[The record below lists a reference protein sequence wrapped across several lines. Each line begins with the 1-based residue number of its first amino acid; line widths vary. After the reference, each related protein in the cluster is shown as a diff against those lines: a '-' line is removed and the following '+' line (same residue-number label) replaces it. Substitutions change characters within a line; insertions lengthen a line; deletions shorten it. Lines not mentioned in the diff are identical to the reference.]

1 MYTNDKENPALSLDE
16 LKEICP
22 VIFAEQP
29 SNDVSD
35 KYTHIP
41 TNRVVEDMMQLGW
54 DPINAQQ
61 VKARKNATRG
71 FQKHVVVFRN
81 ENLLIKGKDGDDS
94 YVQLLLTNSHDGK
107 NSFKFEAGIFRL
119 VCSNGL
125 VVKST
130 DMGSFKLRHMGYT
143 FEELQTQLNEF
154 VSNLDGVVEK
164 MNKMVNQTI
173 SVEAAKKLAQRALQV
188 RFNDEN
194 EKFDD
199 ELLTQMIT
207 PVRVE
212 DEGDSLWKTFNVIQE
227 RIIEGDFQYKSGS
240 KMRKARKIKNFQQD
254 MKVNQQLWEL
264 AEEFVN

>member
-1 MYTNDKENPALSLDE
+1 MYTNDKENQVLSMDKLR
-16 LKEICP
+16 EICP
-22 VIFAEQP
+22 VIFADQP
-29 SNDVSD
+29 SSNVTD

-41 TNRVVEDMMQLGW
+41 TNRVVDDMMQLGW
-54 DPINAQQ
+54 NPINAQQ
-61 VKARKNATRG
+61 VKARKNRG
-71 FQKHVVVFRN
+71 FQKHMVVFRN
-81 ENLLIKGKDGDDS
+81 ENLLIKGQDGDDS

-119 VCSNGL
+119 VCANGL

-164 MNKMVNQTI
+164 MNKMVNKTI
-173 SVEAAKKLAQRALQV
+173 SVDAAKKLAQRALQV
-188 RFNDEN
+188 RFNNKN

-199 ELLTQMIT
+199 KLLTEMIT
-207 PVRVE
+207 PVRIE
-212 DEGDSLWKTFNVIQE
+212 DKGDSLWKAFNVIQE

-240 KMRKARKIKNFQQD
+240 KLRKARKIKNFQQD

>member
-1 MYTNDKENPALSLDE
+1 MKTLSL
-16 LKEICP
+16 
-22 VIFAEQP
+22 EQLIERAP
-29 SNDVSD
+29 AIATQNASSEVSD
-35 KYTHIP
+35 KYSFIP
-41 TNRVVEDMMQLGW
+41 STKVIEDVMQLGW
-54 DPINAQQ
+54 SPVSATQRTSNARGSDNSFAQHMVNFRIDNPISIS
-61 VKARKNATRG
+61 
-71 FQKHVVVFRN
+71 HS
-81 ENLLIKGKDGDDS
+81 GDVI
-94 YVQLLLTNSHDGK
+94 YPQITFVNSHDGK
-107 NSFKFEAGIFRL
+107 STFRFYAGLFRL

-173 SVEAAKKLAQRALQV
+173 SVDAAKKLAQRALQV

-207 PVRVE
+207 PIRVE

>member
-1 MYTNDKENPALSLDE
+1 MMYTNDKENPTLSLDE
-16 LKEICP
+16 LRERCP
-22 VIFAEQP
+22 VIFADQP
-29 SNDVSD
+29 SSNVTD

-41 TNRVVEDMMQLGW
+41 TNRVVDDMMQLGW
-54 DPINAQQ
+54 NPINAQQ
-61 VKARKNATRG
+61 VKARKNLG
-71 FQKHVVVFRN
+71 FQKHMVVFRN
-81 ENLLIKGKDGDDS
+81 ENLLIKGQDGDDS

-143 FEELQTQLNEF
+143 FGELQTQLNGF

-199 ELLTQMIT
+199 KLLTEMIT

-212 DEGDSLWKTFNVIQE
+212 DKGDSLWKTFNIIQE